1 MPCESHKVA
10 LIEAAASGL
19 EPKGELRAHLTNCA
33 ACRTAL
39 AEEQSLYSSI
49 DVGLRTATNA
59 EVPASLLPRV
69 RARLADE
76 PAPHRNW
83 RISWF
88 VLAGATAMIVA
99 LLVVRDPWRTS
110 VGQPPSNTG
119 SNSTSSETV
128 EPPQQAQNPLLA
140 SPVIRDS
147 ISHSRAATTRIPVSP
162 ESASKRD
169 AMPEVLVPRDQ
180 EVLLVSYAEQL
191 RERKRLP
198 LVAANFD
205 ATNLSP
211 LQIAPIQIAQLD
223 VKLMVEEQD
232 Q

>member
-1 MPCESHKVA
+1 MPCEPYKIA
-10 LIEAAASGL
+10 LIEAVDSGL
-19 EPKGELRAHLTNCA
+19 EPKGELRAHLTACA
-33 ACRTAL
+33 ACRISFAQEHAL
-39 AEEQSLYSSI
+39 FSSI
-49 DVGLRTATNA
+49 DAGLHVAANA

-76 PAPHRNW
+76 PAPHRDW
-83 RISWF
+83 RISSF
-88 VLAGATAMIVA
+88 VLAGATAVIVA
-99 LLVVRDPWRTS
+99 ILVVRAPWRTS
-110 VGQPPSNTG
+110 VGQPPSTTL
-119 SNSTSSETV
+119 SNSASSVTV
-128 EPPQQAQNPLLA
+128 KPPQQNQDPLPA

-180 EVLLVSYAEQL
+180 ELLLATYAEQWTQ
-191 RERKRLP
+191 RKRAP

-205 ATNLSP
+205 ATSLSP
-211 LQIAPIQIAQLD
+211 LQITPIQIAQLD
-223 VKLMVEEQD
+223 VKLMAEEQA